1 MHARTHHHH
10 RFRPART
17 ILNREIIDEEE
28 AKERKKEG
36 RREGKKGVVE
46 GRVETRYIGD
56 FFSRHHVAP
65 TTST

>member
-28 AKERKKEG
+28 AKERRKEG
-36 RREGKKGVVE
+36 RKKGRS
-46 GRVETRYIGD
+46 GGTRGD
-56 FFSRHHVAP
+56 QVYR
-65 TTST
+65 